1 MFWLTEQKDTLL
13 PSLRSLDPSSQR
25 EVGAK
30 KVLHLLLSEP
40 GNVCYLSPSIYDL

>member
-13 PSLRSLDPSSQR
+13 PSLQSLDPSSQG

-30 KVLHLLLSEP
+30 KMLHLLLSEP
-40 GNVCYLSPSIYDL
+40 GNVGSHTPL